1 MATKDLEQTMVD
13 IRASLLTDRNLF
25 LYGEI
30 NSNTCLRMQ
39 EQLLFLNGED
49 ETKEITMYINGPGGI
64 ISDGLGL
71 IDIIKSIKA
80 PVNTVCVG
88 LAASMSALIF
98 INGDKR
104 YMLPNSQL
112 MLHQPLGGAFGQASD
127 IELLS
132 AQILKTK
139 ANIHQMI
146 ANSSALD
153 VKKIE
158 KLTDRDCYIDANT
171 ALKYKLADEILIS
184 NKIKNVKAKG

>member
-49 ETKEITMYINGPGGI
+49 ESKEITMYINGPGGV

-98 INGDKR
+98 INGDRR

-171 ALKYKLADEILIS
+171 ALKYKLAVEILIS

>member
-13 IRASLLTDRNLF
+13 IGASLLTDRNLF

-30 NSNTCLRMQ
+30 NSTTCLHIQ

-49 ETKEITMYINGPGGI
+49 ESKEITMYINGPGGV

-98 INGDKR
+98 INGDRR

-184 NKIKNVKAKG
+184 DKIKNVKAKG

>member
-30 NSNTCLRMQ
+30 NLNTCLCIQ
-39 EQLLFLNGED
+39 KELLFLSGED
-49 ETKEITMYINGPGGI
+49 ETKEITMYINGPGGV

>member
-1 MATKDLEQTMVD
+1 MAIKDLEQTMVD

-30 NSNTCLRMQ
+30 NSNTCLHMQ

-49 ETKEITMYINGPGGI
+49 ESKEITMYINGPGGV

-98 INGDKR
+98 INGDRR

-139 ANIHQMI
+139 ANIHQII

-184 NKIKNVKAKG
+184 DKIKNIKAKG

>member
-1 MATKDLEQTMVD
+1 MVD

>member
-30 NSNTCLRMQ
+30 NSNTCLHMQ

-49 ETKEITMYINGPGGI
+49 ESKEITMYINGPGGV

-98 INGDKR
+98 INGDRR

-139 ANIHQMI
+139 ANIHQII

-184 NKIKNVKAKG
+184 DKIKNIKAKG

>member
-49 ETKEITMYINGPGGI
+49 ESKEITMYINGPGGV

-158 KLTDRDCYIDANT
+158 KLTDKDCYIDTNT

>member
-30 NSNTCLRMQ
+30 NSNTCLHMQ

-49 ETKEITMYINGPGGI
+49 ESKEITMYINGPGGV

-98 INGDKR
+98 INGDRR

-139 ANIHQMI
+139 ASIHQMI
-146 ANSSALD
+146 ANSSVLD

-184 NKIKNVKAKG
+184 DKIRNLKAKG

>member
-30 NSNTCLRMQ
+30 NSNTCLHMQ

-49 ETKEITMYINGPGGI
+49 ESKEITMYINGPGGV

-98 INGDKR
+98 INGDRR

-184 NKIKNVKAKG
+184 DKIRNLKAKG

>member
-30 NSNTCLRMQ
+30 NSNTCLHIQ

-49 ETKEITMYINGPGGI
+49 ESKEITMYINGPGGV

-98 INGDKR
+98 INGDRR

-184 NKIKNVKAKG
+184 DKIKNVKAKG

>member
-30 NSNTCLRMQ
+30 KSNTCLHMQ

-49 ETKEITMYINGPGGI
+49 ESKEITIYINGPGGV

-98 INGDKR
+98 INGDRR

-184 NKIKNVKAKG
+184 DKIRNLKAKG

>member
-49 ETKEITMYINGPGGI
+49 ESKEITMYINGPGGV

-98 INGDKR
+98 INGDRR

-139 ANIHQMI
+139 ASIHQMI

-184 NKIKNVKAKG
+184 NKIKKLKAKG

>member
-49 ETKEITMYINGPGGI
+49 ESKEITMYINGPGGV

-98 INGDKR
+98 INGDRR

-153 VKKIE
+153 VKKNR
-158 KLTDRDCYIDANT
+158 KANRQRLLYRCKYG
-171 ALKYKLADEILIS
+171 LKI
-184 NKIKNVKAKG
+184 

>member
-13 IRASLLTDRNLF
+13 IGASLLTDRNLF

-30 NSNTCLRMQ
+30 NLNTCLRIQ
-39 EQLLFLNGED
+39 KELLFLSGED
-49 ETKEITMYINGPGGI
+49 ETKEITMYINGPGGV

-98 INGDKR
+98 INGDRR

-139 ANIHQMI
+139 ASIHQMI
-146 ANSSALD
+146 ANSSVLD

-184 NKIKNVKAKG
+184 DKIRNLKAKG

>member
-25 LYGEI
+25 LYGKI

-49 ETKEITMYINGPGGI
+49 ESKEITMYINGPGGV

>member
-30 NSNTCLRMQ
+30 NSNTCLHMQ

-49 ETKEITMYINGPGGI
+49 ESKEITMYINGPGGV

-98 INGDKR
+98 INGDRR

-184 NKIKNVKAKG
+184 DKIKNIKAKG

>member
-30 NSNTCLRMQ
+30 NSNTCLHMQ

-49 ETKEITMYINGPGGI
+49 ESKEITMYINGPGGV

-98 INGDKR
+98 INGDRR

-158 KLTDRDCYIDANT
+158 KLTDRDCYVDANT

-184 NKIKNVKAKG
+184 NKIKTVKAKG

>member
-30 NSNTCLRMQ
+30 NSNTCLHMQ

-49 ETKEITMYINGPGGI
+49 ESKEITMYINGPGGV

-98 INGDKR
+98 INGDRR

-132 AQILKTK
+132 VQILKTK

-184 NKIKNVKAKG
+184 DKIRNLKAKG

>member
-1 MATKDLEQTMVD
+1 MATKDLEQTMAD

-30 NSNTCLRMQ
+30 NSNTCLHMQ

-49 ETKEITMYINGPGGI
+49 ESKEITMYINGPGGV

-98 INGDKR
+98 INGDRR

>member
-13 IRASLLTDRNLF
+13 IGASLLTDRNLF

-30 NSNTCLRMQ
+30 NSNTCLRIQ
-39 EQLLFLNGED
+39 KELLFLSGED
-49 ETKEITMYINGPGGI
+49 ETKEITMYINGPGGV

-98 INGDKR
+98 INGDRR

-139 ANIHQMI
+139 ANNHQMI

-184 NKIKNVKAKG
+184 NKIKNVKTKG

>member
-30 NSNTCLRMQ
+30 NSNTCLHMQ

-49 ETKEITMYINGPGGI
+49 ESKEITMYINGPGGV

-98 INGDKR
+98 INGDRR

-184 NKIKNVKAKG
+184 NKIKNIKAKG

>member
-30 NSNTCLRMQ
+30 NSNTCLHMQ

-49 ETKEITMYINGPGGI
+49 ESKEITIYINGPGGV

-98 INGDKR
+98 INGDRR

>member
-30 NSNTCLRMQ
+30 NSNTCLHMQ

-49 ETKEITMYINGPGGI
+49 ESKEITMYINGPGGV

-98 INGDKR
+98 INGDRR

-158 KLTDRDCYIDANT
+158 KLTDRDCYVDANT

>member
-30 NSNTCLRMQ
+30 NSNTCLHIQ

-49 ETKEITMYINGPGGI
+49 ESKEITMYINGPGGV

-171 ALKYKLADEILIS
+171 ALKYKPADEILIS

>member
-98 INGDKR
+98 INGDRR

>member
-30 NSNTCLRMQ
+30 NSNTCLHMQ

-49 ETKEITMYINGPGGI
+49 ESKEITMYINGPGGV

-98 INGDKR
+98 INGDRR

-146 ANSSALD
+146 ANSSVLD

-184 NKIKNVKAKG
+184 DKIKNIKAKG

>member
-1 MATKDLEQTMVD
+1 MATKDLEQTMAD

-139 ANIHQMI
+139 ANIHQML

>member
-49 ETKEITMYINGPGGI
+49 ESKEITMYINGPGGV

-184 NKIKNVKAKG
+184 DKIKNIKAKG

>member
-13 IRASLLTDRNLF
+13 IGASLLTDRNLF

-49 ETKEITMYINGPGGI
+49 ESKEITMYINGPGGV

-98 INGDKR
+98 INGDRR

>member
-30 NSNTCLRMQ
+30 NSNTCLRIQ
-39 EQLLFLNGED
+39 KELLFLSGED
-49 ETKEITMYINGPGGI
+49 ETKEITMYINGPGGV

-98 INGDKR
+98 INGDRR

-158 KLTDRDCYIDANT
+158 KLTDRDCYVDANT

>member
-184 NKIKNVKAKG
+184 DKIKNVKAKG

>member
-30 NSNTCLRMQ
+30 NSNTCLHMQ

-49 ETKEITMYINGPGGI
+49 ESKEITIYINGPGGV

>member
-1 MATKDLEQTMVD
+1 MTTKDLEQTMVD

-30 NSNTCLRMQ
+30 NSNTCLHMQ

-49 ETKEITMYINGPGGI
+49 ETKEITMYINGPGGV

-153 VKKIE
+153 VKKIK

-184 NKIKNVKAKG
+184 NKIKNVKVKG

>member
-30 NSNTCLRMQ
+30 NSNTCLHIQ

-49 ETKEITMYINGPGGI
+49 ESKEITMYINGPGGV

>member
-49 ETKEITMYINGPGGI
+49 ESKEITMYINGPGGV

>member
-30 NSNTCLRMQ
+30 NSNTCLHMQ

-49 ETKEITMYINGPGGI
+49 ESKEITMYINGPGGV

-98 INGDKR
+98 INGDRR

-139 ANIHQMI
+139 ANIHQII

-184 NKIKNVKAKG
+184 DKIKNVKAKG

>member
-30 NSNTCLRMQ
+30 NSNTCLHIQ

-49 ETKEITMYINGPGGI
+49 ESKEITMYINGPGGV

-98 INGDKR
+98 INGDRR

-132 AQILKTK
+132 ARILKTK

-184 NKIKNVKAKG
+184 DKIKNVKAKG

>member
-49 ETKEITMYINGPGGI
+49 ESKEITMYINGPGGV

-158 KLTDRDCYIDANT
+158 TLTDRDCYIDANT